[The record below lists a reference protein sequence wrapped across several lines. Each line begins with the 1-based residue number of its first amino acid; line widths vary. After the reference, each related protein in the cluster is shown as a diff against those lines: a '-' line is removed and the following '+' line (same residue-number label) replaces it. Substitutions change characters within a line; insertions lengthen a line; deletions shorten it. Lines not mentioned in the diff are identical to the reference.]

1 MSFQPVDTRLI
12 KFTCPHCSNQCSS
25 LLGELRAKKET
36 SCPRCLR
43 IFEID
48 TTYLDRDI
56 ETAISKFVR
65 QLQSL

>member
-12 KFTCPHCSNQCSS
+12 EFTCPHCSHQCGC
-25 LLGELRAKKET
+25 LLGELRSKKET
-36 SCPRCLR
+36 FCSGCLR
-43 IFEID
+43 VFEID

-56 ETAISKFVR
+56 ETAITKFVR